1 MQELKQFAVMLV
13 FLSAAGLIYYFLLP
27 SGRVSRTAKS
37 ILSVCFLLAALSPLF
52 SLASNVSPVFS
63 FEESS
68 IGSAFDGNVIDAA
81 KAALVRQIESVI
93 AGYTDTPC
101 EVSVSAHIG
110 EDHSIEIEQVNILF
124 DAEIPDVG
132 ALKDALREA
141 LGFQPVLTVR
151 EDE

>member
-27 SGRVSRTAKS
+27 SGKVSQTAKS

-52 SLASNVSPVFS
+52 SFASNVSPTFS
-63 FEESS
+63 FEERSG
-68 IGSAFDGNVIDAA
+68 GSAFEENVIDAA
-81 KAALVRQIESVI
+81 KAALVQQIEAVI
-93 AGYTDTPC
+93 AGFTDVPC

-110 EDHSIEIEQVNILF
+110 EDYSIEIEQVNILF
-124 DAEIPDVG
+124 DAEVPDVG
-132 ALKDALREA
+132 ALKEALNEA

>member
-1 MQELKQFAVMLV
+1 MQELKLFAVMLV

-27 SGRVSRTAKS
+27 SGKVSQTAKA

-52 SLASNVSPVFS
+52 SLASNVSPTFS
-63 FEESS
+63 FEEKSVS
-68 IGSAFDGNVIDAA
+68 SAFDGNVTDAA
-81 KAALVRQIESVI
+81 KAALVRQIEAVI
-93 AGYTDTPC
+93 AEYTDVPC

-110 EDHSIEIEQVNILF
+110 EDYSIEIEQVNILF
-124 DAEIPDVG
+124 DAEIPDEG
-132 ALKDALREA
+132 ALREALHEA